1 MVWELFLLVNE
12 KYNPIT
18 QERQKLA
25 LLRRFNLQRVDT
37 RGEQYRKGLN
47 REAQAHCGFDGVT
60 WPVSPGFVLVIP
72 DFFPDLAPE
81 VLETGGQKR
90 HGRGLREP

>member
-1 MVWELFLLVNE
+1 MGTHGEGKTAFNPQEECYFSMVWECFLLVNE

-18 QERQKLA
+18 QERQNLA

-47 REAQAHCGFDGVT
+47 REAPA
-60 WPVSPGFVLVIP
+60 
-72 DFFPDLAPE
+72 A
-81 VLETGGQKR
+81 
-90 HGRGLREP
+90 LRV